1 MSTISQSTISQSTL
15 SRSTGAAS
23 FAPPAPA
30 SPAPRRIAGRSL
42 ALAAGL
48 LVLALAP
55 IMAGASPYVL
65 GLLISALILS
75 GLALSWALLGNLG
88 GMVSFGHAAFFG
100 VGAYASALLAARLDL
115 PVLLAIPLGG
125 VMATVA
131 SLAMLPALRLSG
143 PYFALAILAYAQIF
157 RILATEADGITG
169 GAAGL
174 QRFPGL
180 PTVLGFNL
188 ADRTGSYVVVLACVV
203 LFAVVYVVLRRSHV
217 GTALRAIAD
226 SEDATR
232 VVGVNSTLLKTWML
246 LLSAFIAGVFGA
258 LNAHIIGFL
267 EPDYAFGGMWSV
279 MPIIA
284 AVFGGYR
291 TVLGPVLGAVVI
303 YLFDQ
308 VIAKSLIPVGHQ
320 ILLGILL
327 ATMVLAAPNGL
338 TGLLARFT
346 PKGREGRDAGA

>member
-1 MSTISQSTISQSTL
+1 MSATSAPSS
-15 SRSTGAAS
+15 AAS
-23 FAPPAPA
+23 A
-30 SPAPRRIAGRSL
+30 RGIALG
-42 ALAAGL
+42 AGL
-48 LVLALAP
+48 LGLALLP
-55 IMAGASPYVL
+55 LVAGASPYML

-100 VGAYASALLAARLDL
+100 VGSYASALLAAKLSI

-125 VMATVA
+125 LIATVF

-157 RILATEADGITG
+157 RILATEMDWLTG

-174 QRFPGL
+174 QRYPGL
-180 PTVLGFNL
+180 PTVFGLDL
-188 ADRTGSYVVVLACVV
+188 ADRTGSYLLVLGTVV
-203 LFAVVYVVLRRSHV
+203 LFAIVYVLIRRSHV
-217 GTALRAIAD
+217 GTALRAIAE

-232 VVGVNSTLLKTWML
+232 VVGVNATMLKTWML
-246 LLSAFIAGVFGA
+246 LLSAFMGGVFGA

-267 EPDYAFGGMWSV
+267 EPDYAFSGVWSV

-291 TVLGPVLGAVVI
+291 SVLGPIFGAVVI
-303 YLFDQ
+303 YMFDQ
-308 VIAKSLIPVGHQ
+308 VVAKSLIPVGHQ
-320 ILLGILL
+320 ILLGLVL
-327 ATMVLAAPNGL
+327 AVMVLLAPNGL
-338 TGLLARFT
+338 SGLVALLFPGSARKRQGNT
-346 PKGREGRDAGA
+346 HAEA

>member
-1 MSTISQSTISQSTL
+1 MSQSVS
-15 SRSTGAAS
+15 
-23 FAPPAPA
+23 PP
-30 SPAPRRIAGRSL
+30 SAGRGI
-42 ALAAGL
+42 ALGAGL
-48 LVLALAP
+48 LVLALVP
-55 IMAGASPYVL
+55 LMVGASPYML
-65 GLLISALILS
+65 GLLISALILA

-100 VGAYASALLAARLDL
+100 VGAYASALLAARLNV
-115 PVLLAIPLGG
+115 PVLLAIPIGG
-125 VMATVA
+125 LFATLS

-157 RILATEADGITG
+157 RILATELDWLTG

-180 PTVLGFNL
+180 PTVFGINL
-188 ADRTGSYVVVLACVV
+188 AERAGSYVLVLACVV
-203 LFAVVYVVLRRSHV
+203 LFALVYVVIRRSHV
-217 GTALRAIAD
+217 GTALRAIAE

-232 VVGVNSTLLKTWML
+232 VVGVNATVLKTWML

-267 EPDYAFGGMWSV
+267 EPDYAFSGIWSV

-291 TVLGPVLGAVVI
+291 TVLGPIVGAVVI

-308 VIAKSLIPVGHQ
+308 VVAKSLIPVGHQ
-320 ILLGILL
+320 ILLGIVL
-327 ATMVLAAPNGL
+327 AVMVLVAPNGL
-338 TGLLARFT
+338 SGLVARLF
-346 PKGREGRDAGA
+346 PRSEKHHAEA

>member
-1 MSTISQSTISQSTL
+1 MPETKAPSHFA
-15 SRSTGAAS
+15 GA
-23 FAPPAPA
+23 
-30 SPAPRRIAGRSL
+30 RGIALG
-42 ALAAGL
+42 AGL
-48 LVLALAP
+48 LGLALLP
-55 IMAGASPYVL
+55 LVAGASPYIL

-100 VGAYASALLAARLDL
+100 VGSYASALLAARLGL

-125 VMATVA
+125 VITTVL
-131 SLAMLPALRLSG
+131 SVAMLPALRLSG

-157 RILATEADGITG
+157 RILATELDWLTG

-174 QRFPGL
+174 QRYPGL
-180 PTVLGFNL
+180 PTIFGFNL
-188 ADRTGSYVVVLACVV
+188 ADRTGSYLLVLSVVL
-203 LFAVVYVVLRRSHV
+203 LFAVVYVLIRRSHV

-232 VVGVNSTLLKTWML
+232 VVGVNATLLKTWML
-246 LLSAFIAGVFGA
+246 LLSAFIGGVFGA

-267 EPDYAFGGMWSV
+267 EPDYAFSGVWSV

-291 TVLGPVLGAVVI
+291 SVLGPIFGAVVI
-303 YLFDQ
+303 YMFDQ
-308 VIAKSLIPVGHQ
+308 VVAKSLIPVGHQ
-320 ILLGILL
+320 ILLGIVL
-327 ATMVLAAPNGL
+327 AVMVLVAPNGL
-338 TGLLARFT
+338 SGLVGRLFPRAART
-346 PKGREGRDAGA
+346 RQGSAPC